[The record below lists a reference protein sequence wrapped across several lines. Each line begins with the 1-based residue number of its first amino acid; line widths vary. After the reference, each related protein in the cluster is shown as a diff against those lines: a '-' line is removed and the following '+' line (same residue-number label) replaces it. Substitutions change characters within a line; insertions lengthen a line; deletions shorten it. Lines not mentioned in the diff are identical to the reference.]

1 MITEMPFGMPGK
13 VFRSPMPFGKYDF
26 GKAVWS
32 DYLDNKICLVVI
44 LVEEGEFSVGA
55 GMDLS
60 KFYRSEG
67 LEIIHYPIPDF
78 QTPLNKETFLGVIG
92 KVLSY
97 AENGENV
104 AVHCLAGI
112 GRTGLFLACM
122 AKKHFHIS
130 GQEAIEWVRKSLPGA
145 VESSIQERFIL
156 NF

>member
-1 MITEMPFGMPGK
+1 MPFGMPGK
-13 VFRSPMPFGKYDF
+13 VFRSPMPFGKFDY
-26 GKAVWS
+26 GQVVWS

-44 LVEEGEFSVGA
+44 LVEEDEFLVEA
-55 GMDLS
+55 GRDLS

-67 LEIIHYPIPDF
+67 LEVIDYPITDF
-78 QTPLNKETFLGVIG
+78 QTPLNKETFLGVINE
-92 KVLSY
+92 VLSH

-112 GRTGLFLACM
+112 GRTGLFMACM
-122 AKKHFHIS
+122 AKQNFHIS

-156 NF
+156 DF